1 MLKERFLRGP
11 FMVVLVRVLGYC
23 AEVYF
28 LFVFFVNRMRLAT
41 SRTSIVR

>member
-11 FMVVLVRVLGYC
+11 FMVVLVRVLGYY

-28 LFVFFVNRMRLAT
+28 LFVFVNRMQLAT